1 MTPQYEITYTRDAA
15 KAFRRIHPEMR
26 KRIRDAIEAL
36 SKEPRPSGAL
46 QLTGGAGEYRIRVG
60 DYRIIYTS
68 RTTASSSSSCESPIA
83 ARSTGHSRPEPR
95 IRVWG

>member
-1 MTPQYEITYTRDAA
+1 MTPPYEITYTRDAA

-60 DYRIIYTS
+60 DYRIIYDIEDH
-68 RTTASSSSSCESPIA
+68 RLVIL
-83 ARSTGHSRPEPR
+83 
-95 IRVWG
+95 ILRVAHRREVYRA